1 MMGKG
6 SVSHNSRKFHAA
18 NTDPTR
24 SGLNRQYC
32 DTPIKQVY
40 CELFGEAVER
50 YNAKQTRSDR
60 CIKDYYEKIRSGK
73 QEKPFHEIILQVG
86 NHEDTSATGDVG
98 RQTAD
103 ILDAFM
109 QDFERR
115 NPNLKVFSAHLHMDE
130 ATPHLHIDFVPFTTG
145 SKRGLDT
152 RVSLK
157 QALSAQGFT
166 GGSRQDTEWNQ
177 WVQSEKVQLAAI
189 MAEHGIEWEQK
200 GTHEKHLSVL
210 DYEKKVR
217 AGEVAGLEKQ
227 LKKISSSVVK
237 AESHLE
243 DIYKKEK
250 LIEANFSKYEDGSE
264 FQLPDPTPLMS
275 ASKYKD
281 TKAKPLIVKLKG
293 IIRSLVTQYFKLKDS
308 CNRLTEQVTRQRGEL
323 EYLTDKVMALEKK
336 HHALNYDYSLI
347 RKTLGEEQIDQLLQA
362 ARNKTSV
369 QKTHNRRSQER

>member
-1 MMGKG
+1 MGKG

-18 NTDPTR
+18 NTDPNR
-24 SGLNRQYC
+24 SHLNRQYC

-40 CELFGEAVER
+40 YDLFGKAVER
-50 YNAKQTRSDR
+50 YNAKQTRGDR
-60 CIKDYYEKIRSGK
+60 CIEDYYEKIRSGK
-73 QEKPFHEIILQVG
+73 QEKLFHEIILQVG

-98 RQTAD
+98 QQAAA
-103 ILDAFM
+103 ILDTFM

-130 ATPHLHIDFVPFTTG
+130 ATPHLHIDFVPFTMG

-157 QALSAQGFT
+157 QALAAQGFT

-177 WVQSEKVQLAAI
+177 WVQSEKEQLAAI
-189 MAEHGIEWEQK
+189 MAVHGIEWEQK

-217 AGEVAGLEKQ
+217 AQEVAGLEKQ
-227 LKKISSSVVK
+227 LKKVSGSVVK
-237 AESHLE
+237 AESRLE

-250 LIEANFSKYEDGSE
+250 LIEANFRKYEDGAE

-275 ASKYKD
+275 ANKYKD
-281 TKAKPLIVKLKG
+281 TKAKPLIDKLKA
-293 IIRSLVTQYFKLKDS
+293 IIRSLVSQYFKLKDS
-308 CNRLTEQVTRQRGEL
+308 NTRLTEQVSRQRGQL
-323 EYLTDKVMALEKK
+323 EHLTDNVMDLERK
-336 HHALNYDYSLI
+336 HRALNDDFGLI
-347 RKTLGEEQIDQLLQA
+347 RKTLGEEQTEQLLQA
-362 ARNKTSV
+362 AREKVSV
-369 QKTHNRRSQER
+369 QKMQNRRSQER